1 MGGTAIPVCWDS
13 RAITGSAY
21 PPCVTKLAAL
31 TRFRAEIE
39 RICSAPM
46 DARTLRLQVLEEL
59 RRIIGFDAYVWL
71 ITDPDTAVGSAPLAD
86 VPCLPE
92 LPRLIT
98 LKYLSVVNR
107 WTTLAGQ
114 DVPVALLLKATK
126 GDRTLSLVWR
136 ELLCRYGIRDIAS
149 TVFADRF
156 GCWGFLDLWRDAG
169 ATFDEDDA
177 TLLAAIAPPVTRALR
192 ECQARTFGAPA
203 VSDRR
208 ELGPAVLLLDDELTI
223 RGQTTATQSWLQVLV
238 PAPEGHTPIP
248 ASVYNVA
255 AQLLAVEHDVDRHR
269 PAARVHLADGFWVTL
284 RAARLSQ
291 PGSTEVGSIA
301 VTIEETSP
309 VDRLEVFSRAAAL
322 TTRETELLVHLAR
335 GSDTR
340 DLAGRMFLSEHTVQD
355 HLKSIFAKTSAHS
368 RRTLLSRALG
378 TQP

>member
-1 MGGTAIPVCWDS
+1 MAG
-13 RAITGSAY
+13 
-21 PPCVTKLAAL
+21 LA
-31 TRFRAEIE
+31 RFRAKIE
-39 RICSAPM
+39 RICSAPA
-46 DARTLRLQVLEEL
+46 DSRTLRLHVLEEL
-59 RRIIGFDAYVWL
+59 RGVIPFDAYVWL
-71 ITDPDTAVGSAPLAD
+71 VTDPDTAVGAAPLAD

-107 WTTLAGQ
+107 WTTLASQ
-114 DVPVALLLKATK
+114 DPPVGLLMSTTK
-126 GDRTLSLVWR
+126 GERTQSLVWR
-136 ELLCRYGIRDIAS
+136 ELLCRYDIEDIAS

-156 GCWGFLDLWRDAG
+156 GCWGFLDLWRAGAG

-177 TLLAAIAPPVTRALR
+177 TLLAAIAPSVTQALR
-192 ECQARTFGAPA
+192 ECQARTFVSPA
-203 VSDRR
+203 VSHRR
-208 ELGPAVLLLDDELTI
+208 ELGPAVLLLDDELTVT
-223 RGQTTATQSWLQVLV
+223 GQTAATQSWLRVLV

-291 PGSTEVGSIA
+291 PGSEAGSIA

-322 TTRETELLVHLAR
+322 TAREAELLGHLAR

-340 DLAGRMFLSEHTVQD
+340 DLAERMFLSEHTVQD